1 VLTELRRAAPTRSS
15 GAPPW
20 WLVGLAGLILLLTI
34 LDIDHHGVLRH
45 FDGTVSR
52 QMIDWDLRN
61 DDTAKMWLS
70 LLVRF
75 GNRFYVL
82 LVSIPVTLYLTWR
95 ARRSEYLV
103 RYVVALVVLNVAV
116 YALKFTV
123 TRYSPVLSN
132 ETANRS
138 ISFPS
143 GHLANTVLIPGLMAW
158 SAVRSGAQPWL
169 TRALRALQIAAPV
182 AVVVGMT
189 LLDYH
194 WMSDFVGGACV
205 GVLLLALVLLP
216 QWGEFAAWIDRRVLP
231 GLSRRYDDLPS

>member
-1 VLTELRRAAPTRSS
+1 MLSELRRAAPTRVS

-20 WLVGLAGLILLLTI
+20 WLVGLAGVILLLTI
-34 LDIDHHGVLRH
+34 LDIDHHGVLWH

-52 QMIDWDLRN
+52 QMLDWDLRDN
-61 DDTAKMWLS
+61 NTALDWLS
-70 LLVRF
+70 ILVRF

-103 RYVVALVVLNVAV
+103 RYVVALIVLNLAV

-123 TRYSPVLSN
+123 TRYPPVLA
-132 ETANRS
+132 TDKVNRS

-143 GHLANTVLIPGLMAW
+143 GHLANAVLIPGLMAW
-158 SAVRSGAQPWL
+158 SAVRAGAERWL
-169 TRALRALQIAAPV
+169 VRALRALQIIAPV

-194 WMSDFVGGACV
+194 WMTDFIGGACV
-205 GVLLLALVLLP
+205 GVLLLAFVLLP
-216 QWGEFAAWIDRRVLP
+216 QWQVVGDWIDRR
-231 GLSRRYDDLPS
+231 LSRGIATR